1 MDDGAGNLA
10 TDLIES
16 GCSRSTANAR
26 LNMVYVCPNVRRVTS
41 FVDGRLEVRAAGGME
56 WSGRAAFK
64 ERDNAGRHGWIVD
77 ERFQNSCVGGCEF
90 SDCRVQLSVSFWAR
104 QADPKT

>member
-1 MDDGAGNLA
+1 
-10 TDLIES
+10 
-16 GCSRSTANAR
+16 

-64 ERDNAGRHGWIVD
+64 ERDNAGRGWVD
-77 ERFQNSCVGGCEF
+77 CG
-90 SDCRVQLSVSFWAR
+90 
-104 QADPKT
+104 